1 MVNYTYENALHN
13 AALKCDLEALLRCL
27 TPEALAACPIDTRDR
42 DNHAVLHALCRY
54 EAPWRDGV
62 GESRP
67 SRVDDRNAE
76 DVEGCVQ
83 LLVDA
88 GADLEARDIIGCT
101 PLQVVAWYSNYNL
114 GTEAT
119 LRLTSLLLRHGAN
132 VNAKNDRDLGSTLLH
147 TAASFA
153 HSSMVSL
160 LLKAGAAVNAL
171 TRDFRASHSLS
182 ETPATPLDKAAGYG
196 RRTNL
201 PILLRAGAVLNRYQL
216 RHPDL
221 ARSSS
226 GAYLAKVASGGGFK
240 KYEQAHLAALTA
252 TFAPKLRLP
261 ARPARLVAEYWL
273 HAGFY

>member
-13 AALKCDLEALLRCL
+13 AALKCDVEALRRCL

-54 EAPWRDGV
+54 EAPWRDGK
-62 GESRP
+62 SRP
-67 SRVDDRNAE
+67 SRVDDRNTE
-76 DVEGCVQ
+76 DVEVCLH

-216 RHPDL
+216 KHPDL

-226 GAYLAKVASGGGFK
+226 GAYLAKVDAGGGFK
-240 KYEQAHLAALTA
+240 KYEQAHLAKLTN
-252 TFAPKLRLP
+252 TFEPKFTMLP
-261 ARPARLVAEYWL
+261 KELVRHVVSFWL
-273 HAGFY
+273 HAGYY

>member
-1 MVNYTYENALHN
+1 MVNYRSLPDPYTNPLHH
-13 AALKCDLEALLRCL
+13 AAHKCDVGFLRRLLA
-27 TPEALAACPIDTRDR
+27 TPGFVAVCPIDTRDLE
-42 DNHAVLHALCRY
+42 NHTALHALCSY
-54 EAPWRDGV
+54 EGPQPCR
-62 GESRP
+62 E
-67 SRVDDRNAE
+67 DDRNAE
-76 DVEGCVQ
+76 DVEACLQ

-221 ARSSS
+221 VRSSS
-226 GAYLAKVASGGGFK
+226 GAYLAKVEAGGGFK
-240 KYEQAHLAALTA
+240 KYEQAHLARLTA
-252 TFAPKLRLP
+252 TFAPKFPMLP
-261 ARPARLVAEYWL
+261 PEMVRHVLTFGF